1 VRLVL
6 EEQSDFQFDG
16 SRYILQQK
24 VASYHKFFLDE
35 IHVFCYHTAQ
45 FLVSFHL
52 FANKSTMSDSEFIDM
67 PDAEDEVEETT
78 ESYEPM
84 GMPEPESF
92 QEDALT

>member
-1 VRLVL
+1 LL
-6 EEQSDFQFDG
+6 PYCTIPS
-16 SRYILQQK
+16 
-24 VASYHKFFLDE
+24 FLSLT
-35 IHVFCYHTAQ
+35 V
-45 FLVSFHL
+45 